1 MIDPVT
7 AFAAANA
14 AFKGVKML
22 VGAGREMQD
31 VSKQLGQWYCAVAD
45 ITKAE
50 TQRKNPTWLD
60 KKTHGTDNIEQEAM
74 DIVIRK
80 KTLLEKEKEIKFM
93 LDYRFGLGTYD
104 EMLGM
109 RRKIRAEREET
120 VYKAMEAKRQIQ
132 NNMAIGGLSLGYIVY
147 VRWWYVF
154 NNVGYTMINAL
165 ILSVTLAGVAN
176 PTHVQCH
183 LWKRFTDENGQ
194 KVCVYR
200 FTAGMV
206 AWGITTLQR
215 VFLSV
220 PRCLV
225 VFMRRRTNALVCQ
238 KY

>member
-14 AFKGVKML
+14 AFKGVKLL
-22 VGAGREMQD
+22 VGAGREIQD
-31 VSKQLGQWYCAVAD
+31 VSQQLGSWYCAVAD

-50 TQRKNPTWLD
+50 SQRKNPTWLD

-120 VYKAMEAKRQIQ
+120 VYAAMEAKRQIQ
-132 NNMAIGGLSLGYIVY
+132 NNMAIGVLSLGIVGVLGGGMY
-147 VRWWYVF
+147 
-154 NNVGYTMINAL
+154 L
-165 ILSVTLAGVAN
+165 IVLVT
-176 PTHVQCH
+176 Q
-183 LWKRFTDENGQ
+183 
-194 KVCVYR
+194 
-200 FTAGMV
+200 
-206 AWGITTLQR
+206 
-215 VFLSV
+215 
-220 PRCLV
+220 
-225 VFMRRRTNALVCQ
+225 
-238 KY
+238 

>member
-31 VSKQLGQWYCAVAD
+31 VSKQLGSWYCAVAD

-50 TQRKNPTWLD
+50 SQRKNPTWLD
-60 KKTHGTDNIEQEAM
+60 KKTHGTDNIEQQAM

-109 RRKIRAEREET
+109 RRKIRADREAT
-120 VYKAMEAKRQIQ
+120 IYAAMESRRQLA
-132 NNMAIGGLSLGYIVY
+132 NNAAIGGLTLGIVGVLGGGIY
-147 VRWWYVF
+147 
-154 NNVGYTMINAL
+154 L
-165 ILSVTLAGVAN
+165 IVLA
-176 PTHVQCH
+176 TQ
-183 LWKRFTDENGQ
+183 
-194 KVCVYR
+194 
-200 FTAGMV
+200 
-206 AWGITTLQR
+206 
-215 VFLSV
+215 
-220 PRCLV
+220 
-225 VFMRRRTNALVCQ
+225 
-238 KY
+238 

>member
-45 ITKAE
+45 ISRAE

-80 KTLLEKEKEIKFM
+80 KTLIEKEKEIKFM

-109 RRKIRAEREET
+109 RRKIRAERE
-120 VYKAMEAKRQIQ
+120 K
-132 NNMAIGGLSLGYIVY
+132 L
-147 VRWWYVF
+147 F
-154 NNVGYTMINAL
+154 VG
-165 ILSVTLAGVAN
+165 
-176 PTHVQCH
+176 
-183 LWKRFTDENGQ
+183 
-194 KVCVYR
+194 
-200 FTAGMV
+200 
-206 AWGITTLQR
+206 
-215 VFLSV
+215 
-220 PRCLV
+220 
-225 VFMRRRTNALVCQ
+225 
-238 KY
+238 

>member
-14 AFKGVKML
+14 AFKGVKLL
-22 VGAGREMQD
+22 VGAGREIQD
-31 VSKQLGQWYCAVAD
+31 VSQQLGSWYCAVAD

-50 TQRKNPTWLD
+50 SQRKNPTWLD

-120 VYKAMEAKRQIQ
+120 VYAAMEAKRQIQ
-132 NNMAIGGLSLGYIVY
+132 NNTAIGALSLGIFGVLGGGIYLIV
-147 VRWWYVF
+147 
-154 NNVGYTMINAL
+154 L
-165 ILSVTLAGVAN
+165 VT
-176 PTHVQCH
+176 Q
-183 LWKRFTDENGQ
+183 
-194 KVCVYR
+194 
-200 FTAGMV
+200 
-206 AWGITTLQR
+206 
-215 VFLSV
+215 
-220 PRCLV
+220 
-225 VFMRRRTNALVCQ
+225 
-238 KY
+238 